1 MPKSEL
7 TQILEQEKKWRT
19 KMQTFYNAQIY
30 IYLQFDTSVILILI
44 LLLDFKDNMKKLRKH
59 FSFLITKKIITKVY
73 GTRSLFTVG
82 AEYGGPTNT
91 EVATFVR
98 TGMKAMQ

>member
-1 MPKSEL
+1 ML
-7 TQILEQEKKWRT
+7 R
-19 KMQTFYNAQIY
+19 YR
-30 IYLQFDTSVILILI
+30 YLQFDTCVILILI

-59 FSFLITKKIITKVY
+59 VLISYYKKIITKIY
-73 GTRSLFTVG
+73 GTKSLFTVG
-82 AEYGGPTNT
+82 TEYGEPTNT